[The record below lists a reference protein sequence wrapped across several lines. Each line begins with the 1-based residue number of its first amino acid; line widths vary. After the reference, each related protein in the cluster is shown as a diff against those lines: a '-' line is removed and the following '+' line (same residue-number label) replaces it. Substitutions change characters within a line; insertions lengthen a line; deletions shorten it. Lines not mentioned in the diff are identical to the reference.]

1 LTTVL
6 LGSIKEHCTSR
17 IPYLK

>member
-1 LTTVL
+1 VL